1 MSKQKPLPPQ
11 KVPPL
16 TVVPPLKQAPS
27 YKEAKPET
35 FEHDAIFCPARE
47 DAFAETA
54 IQMEKAGWELVS
66 VVPQQRHVSNSNG
79 SGMMQGWMTFWKRV
93 KKEEKTS

>member
-11 KVPPL
+11 KVQPL
-16 TVVPPLKQAPS
+16 TGAPPIKQAPS

-35 FEHDAIFCPARE
+35 FEHHAVFCAASENDFLALAEKMESAR
-47 DAFAETA
+47 
-54 IQMEKAGWELVS
+54 WELVS
-66 VVPQQRHVSNSNG
+66 VVPQQKHVSTSNG
-79 SGMMQGWMTFWKRV
+79 TGMAQGWMTFWKRV